1 MTQNKI
7 KPLLMGGAILSAI
20 LLGAC
25 NFKTGKT
32 EQEKDT
38 VKQPNILWI
47 VADDL
52 GADLGCYGTPAVK
65 TPNLNKL
72 AGQGALFSNCFTV
85 TAVCSPSRSALMTG
99 MYPVSI
105 DCHQHRTHKDA
116 KKSLPEG
123 IEPITEYFEKAGY
136 FTSNGQFPNKDRAGK
151 TDYNFVADSIFD
163 GTDWSQRK
171 PGQAFFS
178 QIQVHSPHR
187 PFIGDKENPVNP
199 DSVLLPECYPDHPIA
214 RKDWALYLENV
225 QVVDQM
231 VGKILDRLKA
241 EGLDENTIVFFFGD
255 QGRPHVRAKQ
265 FLYDGG
271 IHTPFIMRW
280 PGTIEAGTVV
290 NDMISNIDIP
300 ATSLQIAGIDLP
312 KHIQGKVFLGDN
324 AEKREVV
331 FSMRDRRDET
341 VDRIRSVRSN
351 NFKYIRNF
359 YPERAYT
366 QFNTYK
372 KTSYPTLTLM
382 QVLHK
387 QGKLTPEQAQ
397 FMAPQKPVE
406 ELYDVVNDPYE
417 LHNLANIKEYQNQLK
432 KLRGELEKWLIEA
445 DKGTYPED
453 PTQIKFWAKNA
464 KKAYDRKMKRLGLP
478 ENISDEAFLEWW
490 DKDLDRQLQHSK

>member
-1 MTQNKI
+1 
-7 KPLLMGGAILSAI
+7 MGGAIFSSI
-20 LLGAC
+20 ILGAC
-25 NFKTGKT
+25 NLKTGKT
-32 EQEKDT
+32 EKENDT
-38 VKQPNILWI
+38 VKQPNVLWI

-52 GADLGCYGTPAVK
+52 GADLECYGTPAVK

-72 AGQGALFSNCFTV
+72 AGQGVLFSNCFTV
-85 TAVCSPSRSALMTG
+85 AAVCSASRSTLITG

-105 DCHQHRTHKDA
+105 DCQQHRTHKSA

-151 TDYNFVADSIFD
+151 QDYNFVADSIFD

-171 PGQAFFS
+171 PGQPFFS

-187 PFIGDKENPVNP
+187 PFIGDKDNPVNP
-199 DSVLLPECYPDHPIA
+199 DSVLLPKCYPDHPIA
-214 RKDWALYLENV
+214 RKDWALYLENI

-255 QGRPHVRAKQ
+255 QGHPHVRAKQ

-280 PGTIEAGTVV
+280 PGSIKAGTVV
-290 NDMISNIDIP
+290 DDMISNIDIP
-300 ATSLQIAGIDLP
+300 ATSLQIAGIDVP
-312 KHIQGKVFLGDN
+312 EHIQGKVFMGDKS
-324 AEKREVV
+324 EKRKVV

-341 VDRIRSVRSN
+341 VDRIRSVRSK

-359 YPERAYT
+359 YPERPYT

-382 QVLHK
+382 QVLYK

-397 FMAPQKPVE
+397 FMAPEKPVE
-406 ELYDVVNDPYE
+406 ELYNVVNDPYE
-417 LHNLANIKEYQNQLK
+417 LYNLVDDKNYIDELI
-432 KLRGELEKWLIEA
+432 KLRGELDEWLLVA

-453 PTQIKFWAKNA
+453 PTQIKFWAENA

-490 DKDLDRQLQHSK
+490 DKDLDRQLQHIK